1 MNKKRR
7 SFRVIGKTAF
17 AILWMITKIKNGILM
32 ETLSMVSFF
41 AYN

>member
-17 AILWMITKIKNGILM
+17 CRAMDDYKNKEWDFDGDIIDGFIFRL
-32 ETLSMVSFF
+32 
-41 AYN
+41 

>member
-17 AILWMITKIKNGILM
+17 AMLWIIAKIKNGKKL
-32 ETLSMVSFF
+32 
-41 AYN
+41 

>member
-17 AILWMITKIKNGILM
+17 AMLWMIKNKKMAESCKLR
-32 ETLSMVSFF
+32 
-41 AYN
+41 YNYA